1 MRTTRSAPAKVRLRW
16 DDPARY
22 GTAVLDHH
30 NGPVLPTWA
39 PPVAWATPAR
49 RLLARTAR

>member
-1 MRTTRSAPAKVRLRW
+1 MRTTRTAPAAARLRW

-39 PPVAWATPAR
+39 PQVRWTTPAR
-49 RLLARTAR
+49 RMLARIGR